1 MEKEIAKKEYEL
13 AFLMKDRNTEG
24 AVETLVKQHG
34 GDVAFKSP
42 VAETHLAYP
51 IKKMQQAFFGY
62 MYFMAMPSQVEKIMH
77 DANLSQTILRALVVT
92 PPIGKGP
99 ATLRNTRSER
109 TGKKVAE
116 APAAPAAVGGV
127 LTNEALEEKLSEILK

>member
-24 AVETLVKQHG
+24 VVDTLVKQYG
-34 GDVAFKSP
+34 GDVVFKGP

-51 IKKMQQAFFGY
+51 IKKVQQAYFGY
-62 MYFMAMPSQVEKIMH
+62 MHFAAMPDQVEKILK
-77 DANLSQTILRALVVT
+77 DANLNPAILRVLIIT
-92 PPIGKGP
+92 PPVGKG
-99 ATLRNTRSER
+99 AVSLRNNQSER

-116 APAAPAAVGGV
+116 VAAPATVGGI

>member
-24 AVETLVKQHG
+24 VVEALVKQHG
-34 GDVAFKSP
+34 GDVVFKGP

-51 IKKMQQAFFGY
+51 IRKMNQAYFGF
-62 MYFMAMPSQVEKIMH
+62 MYFMAMPSQVEKMMH
-77 DANLSQTILRALVVT
+77 DANLNQAILRTLVLT
-92 PPIGKGP
+92 PPIGKGS
-99 ATLRNTRSER
+99 ASLRANKSER
-109 TGKKVAE
+109 TGKKAPEVVS
-116 APAAPAAVGGV
+116 APATVGGI